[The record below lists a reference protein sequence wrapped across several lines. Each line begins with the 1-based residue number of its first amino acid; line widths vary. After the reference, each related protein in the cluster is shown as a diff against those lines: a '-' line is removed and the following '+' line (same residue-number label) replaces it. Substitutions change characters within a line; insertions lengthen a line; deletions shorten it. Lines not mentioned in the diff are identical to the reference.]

1 MSVTRVLLIAIVMLA
16 AACGQAPTRPT
27 VTEQSSIATVP
38 SNPAPSPTSV
48 ALSISSLSPATAIA
62 GSADI
67 TVTITGSGFQPPQ
80 IATVT
85 SCFAVWSDDI
95 IVNTR
100 YISDTQLTAVIPASL
115 LKDPGSAQVI
125 VVNGQTMGWSDGY
138 RGYPQSNALPF
149 AIVGSR

>member
-1 MSVTRVLLIAIVMLA
+1 MSFTRVVLIAIVTLL

-27 VTEQSSIATVP
+27 APEQPPITT
-38 SNPAPSPTSV
+38 NPPAMQV
-48 ALSISSLSPATAIA
+48 LSISSLSPATAAA

-80 IATVT
+80 IATLS
-85 SCFAVWSDDI
+85 SCFVVWSEDI
-95 IVNTR
+95 IVNAR
-100 YISDTQLTAVIPASL
+100 YVSDTQLTAVIPASL

-138 RGYPQSNALPF
+138 RGYPRSNALPF
-149 AIVGSR
+149 TIVGSR

>member
-1 MSVTRVLLIAIVMLA
+1 MSFTRVLLIAIVTLS

-27 VTEQSSIATVP
+27 VTEQPPITTVP
-38 SNPAPSPTSV
+38 SSPTPAV
-48 ALSISSLSPATAIA
+48 LSISSLSPATAAA

-80 IATVT
+80 IATAS

-95 IVNTR
+95 ILNTR
-100 YISDTQLTAVIPASL
+100 YLSDTQLTAVIPASL
-115 LKDPGSAQVI
+115 LKDPASAQVI

-138 RGYPQSNALPF
+138 TGYPRSNALSF
-149 AIVGSR
+149 TIVGSR

>member
-1 MSVTRVLLIAIVMLA
+1 MSVTRVLLIAIVSFT
-16 AACGQAPTRPT
+16 AACEQAPTRPT
-27 VTEQSSIATVP
+27 IREQPPITTV
-38 SNPAPSPTSV
+38 APPPTQV
-48 ALSISSLSPATAIA
+48 LSISALSPATAAA

-80 IATVT
+80 MATAT
-85 SCFAVWSDDI
+85 SCFAVWAEDI

-100 YISDTQLTAVIPASL
+100 YVSDTQLTAVIPASL

-138 RGYPQSNALPF
+138 KGYPRSNAVPF
-149 AIVGSR
+149 TIIGSR

>member
-1 MSVTRVLLIAIVMLA
+1 MSVTRVLLIAILSFT
-16 AACGQAPTRPT
+16 AACDQAPTRPT
-27 VTEQSSIATVP
+27 VPEQPPVTTVP
-38 SNPAPSPTSV
+38 SNPSPPV
-48 ALSISSLSPATAIA
+48 AAALSISSLSPATAAA

-95 IVNTR
+95 ILNTR
-100 YISDTQLTAVIPASL
+100 YVSDTQLTAVIPASL

-138 RGYPQSNALPF
+138 RGYPTSNPLPF
-149 AIVGSR
+149 TIGGSR